1 MLFADSMGK
10 AGTPEGTYSGMIEHN
25 VSTITQA
32 LGGRV
37 SSKDATKP

>member
-10 AGTPEGTYSGMIEHN
+10 AGTPEGTYAGMIEHN
-25 VSTITQA
+25 VSTITNA

-37 SSKDATKP
+37 PNKDVSKP